1 MRQIIYLCST
11 LSVLLLLTDTIT
23 AQKITT
29 PFSLEK
35 AAEIAE
41 IQTSK
46 MSDIL
51 DLNAD
56 QRIRV
61 YEINYKSA
69 EKILKKSSE
78 GLSETEYTNQ
88 LKDIRKIQKQEIAE
102 LLNPKQKAKW
112 EDINKTYEQRK
123 AKERKNES
131 SQ

>member
-1 MRQIIYLCST
+1 
-11 LSVLLLLTDTIT
+11 VLLLLTDTIT

>member
-78 GLSETEYTNQ
+78 DLSETEYINQ